1 MRNKLFRKFYLISI
15 AAVVGA
21 MIIMMMM
28 LSFTIGNYLTEE
40 KRTTL
45 TNYCEAIAEAV
56 SDEGRADS
64 SKNGFMRPLMS
75 TGKVIDANVLLVDIS
90 GKIMYCSCETA
101 EEGAS
106 CSHVNKTVSK
116 STMNTVLKGNY
127 YNINNL
133 DGVFQ
138 EIHHSVGMPI
148 VDQNG
153 SKIGVLFASSPAS
166 LLEKWIQSFSK
177 MIILCAILPLFL
189 TFVVIYIST
198 SRILKPIKMMSNA
211 ARSLSHGDFSKRVYC
226 KGDDEIAELA
236 KSFNQMTDSLVQL
249 ESMRRSFVANVSHE
263 LRTPMTTIGGFI
275 DGILDGTIPP
285 EKHGYYLSIVSDEV
299 KRLTRVVQSMLSLS
313 RLESGEQEIKK
324 TEIDIY
330 RTVCEVLISQE
341 KQIVEKN
348 ISVIGLED
356 YEKILLTA
364 DKDLLY
370 QVVFNLIDNAIKFTS
385 TDGYIKIGFEAD
397 ESKVKLFV
405 RNSGEGIAEKDLPKV
420 FERFFKVDKSRSA
433 DKKSSGL
440 GLYIVKSIIDLH
452 KGTITVRSVVGEY
465 TEFEVVIPVE

>member
-1 MRNKLFRKFYLISI
+1 MKNKLFRKFYLISI

-21 MIIMMMM
+21 MIIMVTM

-45 TNYCEAIAEAV
+45 TNYCKAIAETVAADV
-56 SDEGRADS
+56 NNNSDQ
-64 SKNGFMRPLMS
+64 NNYMRPLMA
-75 TGKVIDANVLLVDIS
+75 TGKVIDANVLLVDID
-90 GKIMYCSCETA
+90 GKIVYCSCEAGMKNNTCVHA
-101 EEGAS
+101 
-106 CSHVNKTVSK
+106 NKTVSK
-116 STMNTVLKGNY
+116 STMNAVLNGNY
-127 YNINNL
+127 YSINNL
-133 DGVFQ
+133 DGVFS

-148 VDQNG
+148 VDQNKQ
-153 SKIGVLFASSPAS
+153 KIGVLFASSSAS
-166 LLEKWIQSFSK
+166 LLEKWIQSFSS
-177 MIILCAILPLFL
+177 MVIICAVLPLLL

-198 SRILKPIKMMSNA
+198 MRILKPIKMMSEA
-211 ARSLSHGDFSKRVYC
+211 ARSLSRGDFSKRVYC

-385 TDGYIKIGFEAD
+385 TDGYIKIGFEAN

>member
-1 MRNKLFRKFYLISI
+1 
-15 AAVVGA
+15 
-21 MIIMMMM
+21 
-28 LSFTIGNYLTEE
+28 
-40 KRTTL
+40 
-45 TNYCEAIAEAV
+45 
-56 SDEGRADS
+56 
-64 SKNGFMRPLMS
+64 
-75 TGKVIDANVLLVDIS
+75 
-90 GKIMYCSCETA
+90 
-101 EEGAS
+101 
-106 CSHVNKTVSK
+106 
-116 STMNTVLKGNY
+116 
-127 YNINNL
+127 
-133 DGVFQ
+133 
-138 EIHHSVGMPI
+138 
-148 VDQNG
+148 
-153 SKIGVLFASSPAS
+153 
-166 LLEKWIQSFSK
+166 
-177 MIILCAILPLFL
+177 
-189 TFVVIYIST
+189 
-198 SRILKPIKMMSNA
+198 MMSNA

-370 QVVFNLIDNAIKFTS
+370 QVVFNLIDNAIKYS
-385 TDGYIKIGFEAD
+385 NDGGSVLVDCHEEEHCIHVRVSDTGVGIPEQDIDRVKEKFFKSNTTVRGSGIGLAVAD
-397 ESKVKLFV
+397 E
-405 RNSGEGIAEKDLPKV
+405 
-420 FERFFKVDKSRSA
+420 
-433 DKKSSGL
+433 
-440 GLYIVKSIIDLH
+440 IVKQHNGLIFVES
-452 KGTITVRSVVGEY
+452 KEGVGTTVTVVLPIADVKETAE
-465 TEFEVVIPVE
+465 TEPEASASSLEN